1 MQIKLR
7 SVLVTPWGCLQVHW
21 YSGRRGFHVYLAL
34 SNFSNLTPNTW
45 YTKYTFFIY
54 VFPKLGGRKNVYLVW
69 SNLYPLNYVF
79 WQIKILFNAWLH
91 WSMWHHQ
98 ISFEKFLMLTIRTL
112 SFLFFC
118 QPIRS
123 IKRCFKWHIK
133 SPTHFSVTK
142 PLQAILDLLR
152 DQQVT

>member
-1 MQIKLR
+1 MCGFNFQWNFWILDTHIMDCKWA
-7 SVLVTPWGCLQVHW
+7 VIHW

-45 YTKYTFFIY
+45 YTKYTFFMCFLCVEQSLPIKLR
-54 VFPKLGGRKNVYLVW
+54 VFWR
-69 SNLYPLNYVF
+69 F
-79 WQIKILFNAWLH
+79 WQIKILFKAWLH

-98 ISFEKFLMLTIRTL
+98 MSFEKFLMLPIGTL

-118 QPIRS
+118 QPIGT
-123 IKRCFKWHIK
+123 IKRCFKGHIK
-133 SPTHFSVTK
+133 SPTPFSVTK
-142 PLQAILDLLR
+142 PLQAILNQLR